1 VYPVPRTIALAAAV
15 ATAVIVST
23 LLGACGDPPPPRV
36 ADLASLRPADADLAE
51 RYERSC
57 QLCHAQRGSGAPLV
71 GDTAAWAPRAQ
82 RGEAALLASVM
93 QGLGT
98 MPPRGLCPDCSN
110 TDLQRLIVFLQKPQA
125 ATP

>member
-1 VYPVPRTIALAAAV
+1 VRPVLEAIVLAAV
-15 ATAVIVST
+15 AA
-23 LLGACGDPPPPRV
+23 LLGACGEPPPPRV

-71 GDTAAWAPRAQ
+71 GDAEAWAPRAR
-82 RGEAALLASVM
+82 RGEAALLASVV